1 MASGGGGVEKNPTW
15 VVAIVCSCIVV
26 ISLAFERSLHYLGKA
41 RHALFRFLKRKNQ
54 KSLYEALLKIKE
66 ELMLLGFISLLLAV
80 FESVI
85 TDGICIPKD
94 LANKWL
100 PCKNDT
106 KTTLH
111 FESFISPQGIA
122 RHLLAEASNSGNK
135 YTGKN
140 EVPLLSKETLHE
152 LHLFIFI
159 LAVAYVTFSAL
170 TILFGGAKVN

>member
-26 ISLAFERSLHYLGKA
+26 ISLAFERSLHYLGK
-41 RHALFRFLKRKNQ
+41 FLKRKNQ

-66 ELMLLGFISLLLAV
+66 ELMLLGFISLLLTV
-80 FESVI
+80 FENVI

-106 KTTLH
+106 
-111 FESFISPQGIA
+111 
-122 RHLLAEASNSGNK
+122 
-135 YTGKN
+135 
-140 EVPLLSKETLHE
+140 
-152 LHLFIFI
+152 
-159 LAVAYVTFSAL
+159 
-170 TILFGGAKVN
+170 